1 MADYNRNYARRSSG
15 RNYNRDTRRST
26 RRNDGG
32 RNYRRNDTYI
42 HGNVVV
48 APEYEEAPRRTR
60 VYRQG
65 TRVLDTR
72 KGVKYREAMEH
83 YSITYVLAIC
93 LMTAALIGLGVIYV
107 KTDNE
112 VSKKQSN
119 INQLEQEINILT
131 SENEVYNYNV
141 NSYID
146 TDYIIKT
153 AKKELGMVEA
163 KSNQINYY
171 KKSSSEYMKQLEDIP
186 EE

>member
-1 MADYNRNYARRSSG
+1 MADYNRSYARRNAS
-15 RNYNRDTRRST
+15 RNQN
-26 RRNDGG
+26 RRNSS

-42 HGNVVV
+42 RGNVVV
-48 APEYEEAPRRTR
+48 APEYEEAPRRQR

-65 TRVLDTR
+65 RRVEDTR
-72 KGVKYREAMEH
+72 KGIKYREAMEH
-83 YSITYVLAIC
+83 YSVFYVFTVILMVSLALGLSVTYIK
-93 LMTAALIGLGVIYV
+93 I
-107 KTDNE
+107 DNE
-112 VSKKQSN
+112 VTKKQNS

-141 NSYID
+141 NSFVD

-163 KSNQINYY
+163 KQNQINYY

-186 EE
+186 EK